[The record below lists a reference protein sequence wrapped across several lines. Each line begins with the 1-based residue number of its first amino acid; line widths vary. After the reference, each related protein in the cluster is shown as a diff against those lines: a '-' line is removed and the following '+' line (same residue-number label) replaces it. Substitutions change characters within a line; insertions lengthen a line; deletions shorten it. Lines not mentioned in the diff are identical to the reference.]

1 MSKASKKNLSKYLM
15 GNSKQSIDEDAS
27 PSIQDPKHESMLADK
42 RAHGDEQEQESG
54 DPHKAAD
61 EQMFALRDQITDTFR
76 KLEAAEAQAQVAGAP
91 PRPET
96 LLVASKQA
104 SARARRE
111 NQPGSRMGKAGTG
124 DDSQA
129 LAGDLSAELGLGA
142 RSYATEKSRQILMRK
157 QPERLPMYSKQ
168 RIEQETLRFHQ
179 RKVENAAQKEALAKA
194 A

>member
-1 MSKASKKNLSKYLM
+1 
-15 GNSKQSIDEDAS
+15 
-27 PSIQDPKHESMLADK
+27 MLADK
-42 RAHGDEQEQESG
+42 RAHGDEQEQKSNDSG

-76 KLEAAEAQAQVAGAP
+76 RLEAAEAQAHAAATP
-91 PRPET
+91 PRPES

-111 NQPGSRMGKAGTG
+111 NQPGSQAGKAGTG
-124 DDSQA
+124 EDSPA
-129 LAGDLSAELGLGA
+129 FAGDLSAELGIGA
-142 RSYATEKSRQILMRK
+142 RPYATEKSNQILLRK

-179 RKVENAAQKEALAKA
+179 RKLENAAQKEALAKA